1 MADAVLVNP
10 KGFKLINDQ
19 TLPFGLLYASVY
31 ACREYEI
38 KIIDQRI
45 DKNWKEKLIKELE
58 KTPLIVG
65 VTSMTGPQILDAIEI
80 SKIAKQHNIKVV
92 WGGIHAS
99 LTPKQT
105 LENPNIDFVIQGEA
119 EITFHELLKALSG
132 NLPLENVNGLW
143 YKKDG
148 QIKANPPRSDLKLD
162 DLPMLP
168 YHLIEDMEKYIQI
181 KETRGNRRS
190 INLFTSRG
198 CPHQCTYCFNRQFNK
213 GYWRQMNSKKVLE
226 EIRHVVEK
234 FRLENLFIL
243 DDNFFV
249 NLGRTK
255 EIAQGIID
263 MGLDFTWDVLGAQIS
278 TLKNVDRDYCNF
290 LAKSRCKSLLFGIES
305 GSPRILELIKKDI
318 KVEEVLAVN
327 KMLKDT
333 GLKAYYSFMSGFPT
347 ETKEDIQMT
356 IDLMLKLKE
365 DNPNIE
371 YGTVKCVVVY
381 PGTEL
386 FEIALKCG
394 YKQPERLEDWA
405 HITWGNYSKLDYPW
419 LSKERKTML
428 MDLYYYSLLMNPD
441 HLYINSKLFTTVSRL
456 YYPVAK
462 YRVRHLNFTLPIL
475 SRSINFV
482 QNHFM

>member
-198 CPHQCTYCFNRQFNK
+198 CPHQCTFCLWPQLMY
-213 GYWRQMNSKKVLE
+213 G
-226 EIRHVVEK
+226 HK
-234 FRLENLFIL
+234 FRARSA
-243 DDNFFV
+243 DNV
-249 NLGRTK
+249 ADEMEMLVKKYGAK
-255 EIAQGIID
+255 EICFDDDTFTIGKQRVINICREIKKRNLNVEWSCFGRV
-263 MGLDFTWDVLGAQIS
+263 GLDEE
-278 TLKNVDRDYCNF
+278 TLREMKQAGCEHIRYGV
-290 LAKSRCKSLLFGIES
+290 ES
-305 GSPRILELIKKDI
+305 GSQELLNRCKKFTNIGQIKETFKLTKKVGIRDYGTFMFGLPGENWKTVNQTIKLAKELDPYAVQFSIVIPFPGTEYYQELKEKGMLKIKDWSDFDGSAKAAIETEELSKEDLEKALALAWKEFYLRPSYVIKSTFRHLKSPSDM
-318 KVEEVLAVN
+318 KSLVGGARSFLKRWSYYR
-327 KMLKDT
+327 KMLK
-333 GLKAYYSFMSGFPT
+333 
-347 ETKEDIQMT
+347 
-356 IDLMLKLKE
+356 
-365 DNPNIE
+365 
-371 YGTVKCVVVY
+371 
-381 PGTEL
+381 
-386 FEIALKCG
+386 
-394 YKQPERLEDWA
+394 
-405 HITWGNYSKLDYPW
+405 
-419 LSKERKTML
+419 
-428 MDLYYYSLLMNPD
+428 
-441 HLYINSKLFTTVSRL
+441 
-456 YYPVAK
+456 
-462 YRVRHLNFTLPIL
+462 
-475 SRSINFV
+475 
-482 QNHFM
+482 